1 MSRPV
6 AVLLLLLC
14 TAIWGLAFVSQK
26 SAMETMGPLT
36 FSAVRLWLG
45 GFALTPI
52 AWLEYRH
59 RRGGK
64 GALLTR
70 RQWQLLA
77 LMSVIFFCASWLQQE
92 GLLHTTVT
100 NGGFL
105 TALYVL
111 TVPVIAFA
119 VTRRAPHPVI
129 YVGAP
134 LALCGIFLLNNATLD
149 ALNIGDAMI
158 IVSAAF
164 WGGHVFMV
172 GYLAR
177 DTGLP
182 LVISAGSFFAAAILS
197 TIFAFGLETPTLTG
211 ILGGWVQIA
220 YAGIFSTAVAYSLQ
234 AVGQQHLPPSN
245 AAIVLSSESL
255 FAALFGA
262 LLLGERLTVL
272 GYVGA
277 AVLFAAILLVEGLPA
292 FHARNARPTQ
302 D

>member
-26 SAMETMGPLT
+26 SAMDSMGPLT

-52 AWLEYRH
+52 AVLEYQR

-64 GALLTR
+64 GPLFTR
-70 RQWQLLA
+70 RQWQLLG
-77 LMSVIFFCASWLQQE
+77 LMSVVFFSASWLQQA

-111 TVPVIAFA
+111 AVPVIAFA
-119 VTRRAPHPVI
+119 VTRHRPHPVI

-149 ALNIGDAMI
+149 ALNLGDAMI
-158 IVSAAF
+158 IVSAVF

-182 LVISAGSFFAAAILS
+182 LAISAGSFFAAALLS
-197 TIFAFGLETPTLTG
+197 TVFALLLETPSLAG
-211 ILGGWVQIA
+211 IMGGWVQIA

-272 GYVGA
+272 GYLGA
-277 AVLFAAILLVEGLPA
+277 LVLFGAILLVEAVPA
-292 FHARNARPTQ
+292 LAARRVRE
-302 D
+302 